1 MSATS
6 YFENKTTKTGKT
18 LKYRYLFQL
27 HAYLRYEIRPF
38 SASAAVLAC
47 ITFHRSPIIASRA
60 SLTDALRQDL
70 YRKEELA
77 QVNSCIFFLL
87 PLPFGMYPL

>member
-1 MSATS
+1 MSAT
-6 YFENKTTKTGKT
+6 
-18 LKYRYLFQL
+18 
-27 HAYLRYEIRPF
+27 YEIRPF

-77 QVNSCIFFLL
+77 QLFVLSSSSLASPNQATPTRTEHLCEIEYALC
-87 PLPFGMYPL
+87 G